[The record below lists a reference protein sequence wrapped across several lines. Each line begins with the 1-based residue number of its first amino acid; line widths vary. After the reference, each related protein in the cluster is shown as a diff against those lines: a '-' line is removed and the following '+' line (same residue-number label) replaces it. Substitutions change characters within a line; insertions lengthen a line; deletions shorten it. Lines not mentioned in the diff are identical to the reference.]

1 MAEMLLAEAAARR
14 WTRPPGDGC
23 GTLTKARC
31 CELADCL
38 TLRLRGS

>member
-14 WTRPPGDGC
+14 WTRPPGDSC

-31 CELADCL
+31 
-38 TLRLRGS
+38 